1 MNLNQV
7 EQMAE
12 IMQKHD
18 LAELS
23 VEDGSLKIALKRASA
38 APPPPPFP
46 PPFPPPPLPPR
57 PHPPPRPPPPPAAEP
72 EKPGTVIRSPLV
84 GTFYRAA
91 SPEADPFVRVGDRVA
106 RETVVCLVE
115 AMKVMNEVKA
125 ETAGVVREIRVE
137 NGAAVQY
144 GQPLFTVEPE

>member
-1 MNLNQV
+1 MDLNQV

-23 VEDGSLKIALKRASA
+23 VEDGSLKIALKRGPSC
-38 APPPPPFP
+38 F
-46 PPFPPPPLPPR
+46 PFPPPP
-57 PHPPPRPPPPPAAEP
+57 PPPVAAAVPTAPAAPAQATPAVEP
-72 EKPGTVIRSPLV
+72 EKPGTVVRSPLV

-91 SPEADPFVRVGDRVA
+91 SPEADPFVRVGDRVT

-125 ETAGVVREIRVE
+125 ETAGIVREIRVE

>member
-38 APPPPPFP
+38 APAPLPFA
-46 PPFPPPPLPPR
+46 PPFPPPPPPAA
-57 PHPPPRPPPPPAAEP
+57 PTPAAASAPAPAAEP

>member
-1 MNLNQV
+1 MDWKQL

-12 IMQKHD
+12 IMQQHE
-18 LAELS
+18 LSELS
-23 VEDGSLKIALKRASA
+23 VEQEGLKIALKRGPSG
-38 APPPPPFP
+38 F
-46 PPFPPPPLPPR
+46 PFPPPP
-57 PHPPPRPPPPPAAEP
+57 PPPLPAAVPATPAAPAQATPAVES

-91 SPEADPFVRVGDRVA
+91 SPEADPFVRVGDRVT

-125 ETAGVVREIRVE
+125 ETAGIVREIRVE